1 MPSEWP
7 KIRVKLVQGRYFW
20 LSGILAAM
28 GLAITTLTQHP
39 NPLSFLAGSFAGLGI
54 GIGLMDTIEAN
65 KIGDSGDS
73 TKTVDSSKSLK
84 QNDVVPVGE

>member
-1 MPSEWP
+1 M
-7 KIRVKLVQGRYFW
+7 
-20 LSGILAAM
+20 
-28 GLAITTLTQHP
+28 
-39 NPLSFLAGSFAGLGI
+39 GI